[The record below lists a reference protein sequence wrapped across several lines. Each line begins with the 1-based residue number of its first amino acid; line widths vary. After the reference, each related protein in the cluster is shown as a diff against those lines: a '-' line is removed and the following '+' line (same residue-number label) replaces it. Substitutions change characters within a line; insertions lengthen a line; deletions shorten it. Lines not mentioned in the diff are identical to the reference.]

1 MTSGEGKKADT
12 KKEQTDISRANGVD
26 EALNPL
32 AVGGIP
38 KGGMQ
43 E

>member
-1 MTSGEGKKADT
+1 MTSEEGKKAHT

-32 AVGGIP
+32 AV
-38 KGGMQ
+38 KGDT
-43 E
+43 